1 MLTVRSLTVTA
12 PGNDARVLLR
22 GIDADF
28 ATGGLHA
35 IIGPSGCGKTTLV
48 KALLGIFPKSEG
60 QVAFDGRPVAT
71 SDDLVGHIGFAP
83 QFSIANPRLTVAETL
98 ASTLDLLVSDSA
110 LKASRHEAILET
122 TGLSSIRD
130 TLAGDLSGG
139 QLRRLGLALELVN
152 DPAWLVCD
160 EVTSGL
166 DPKSEDHILSV
177 LRGLADQRG
186 KTFLCIIHNLSKLPL
201 FDRITTLFQ
210 GEVVFQGDYD
220 GFLRH
225 FEINDP
231 LHLYDRLNAEPVE
244 YWRGKWLDAGA
255 SHAVISCSQST
266 TPSPAASGSYSM
278 VQVRPGVLSQII
290 TLLHRRWRL
299 FCRDRGALG
308 LLAGITFGFPVL
320 VAIFSLG
327 GLPQINGLIL
337 DSSGSFLEGLQ
348 ENLRYQ
354 REAAQAANLVVG
366 LILFQVILLGLTGA
380 NNGAR
385 EIASERHV
393 FEKERMNGLRPAA
406 YAWSKVVF
414 FGILSTLQGL
424 WMAAFVKG
432 VCRFPG
438 DWTVQLGILAAS
450 CASMTLVSLAT
461 SAMSRSAE
469 KASFVSVFLVGLQL
483 PLSGVVLALPS
494 YLLWVC
500 RPFINAFWAWAGYLN
515 AMNHTRFYDAFRLN
529 NDRWLPTSDFAL
541 AMLCLQALAAIAVLI
556 YGCRRRR
563 FL

>member
-1 MLTVRSLTVTA
+1 MLSARSLTVTA
-12 PGNDARVLLR
+12 PGNTSRILLR
-22 GIDADF
+22 NINADF
-28 ATGGLHA
+28 APDGLHA

-48 KALLGIFPKSEG
+48 KALLGIFPST
-60 QVAFDGRPVAT
+60 DGLVSFEDHPVNT
-71 SDDLVGHIGFAP
+71 NDDLVGRIGFAP

-98 ASTLDLLVSDSA
+98 AGTLDLFVTNGR
-110 LKASRHEAILET
+110 LKKERREAILET
-122 TGLSSIRD
+122 TGLMSVRD

-152 DPAWLVCD
+152 NPSWLVCD

-177 LRGLADQRG
+177 LRTLADHDG

-210 GEVVFQGDYD
+210 GEVVFQGDFN
-220 GFLRH
+220 GFLQH
-225 FEINDP
+225 FEITDP
-231 LHLYDRLNAEPVE
+231 LHLYDRLNAQPVE
-244 YWRGKWLDAGA
+244 YWREKWRGETGGA
-255 SHAVISCSQST
+255 SVQAHTLHRPDVDS
-266 TPSPAASGSYSM
+266 AAWQRVSS
-278 VQVRPGVLSQII
+278 RPGLISQIL
-290 TLLHRRWRL
+290 TLLSRRWRL

-337 DSSGSFLEGLQ
+337 DSLGSFIEGLQ

-385 EIASERHV
+385 EIASERRV

-406 YAWSKVVF
+406 YAWSKVIF
-414 FGILSTLQGL
+414 FSLLAAAQGL

-438 DWTVQLGILAAS
+438 DWSVQLVILAAS
-450 CASMTLVSLAT
+450 CISMTLVSLAI
-461 SAMSRSAE
+461 SAMSHSAE

-529 NDRWLPTSDFAL
+529 NDRWLPGSGFAL
-541 AMLCLQALAAIAVLI
+541 SMLGVQAIAAVAILF
-556 YGCRRRR
+556 YGCRARRIC
-563 FL
+563 